1 MRKNVISFVIPCYCS
16 EDTIEA
22 VIQEIIDEVAKQDIY
37 QYEIILVNDC
47 STDHTSTVLKD
58 LAEKNHNIVIV
69 EFAKNFGQPAAILAG
84 FQKVTG
90 EYMVCMDDDGQMPV
104 ESVFDLIRALED
116 GADVVFGRYDSPKQN
131 VFRNIGSR
139 VNVWMSEV
147 LLSKPKDLYISSFWA
162 ARRYVIDELVKYDAA
177 YPYMAGLLLRTTRNM
192 VNIPVVH
199 RPRESG
205 SSGYTFFKL
214 LNLWLNGF
222 TAFSVKPLRFATFC
236 GIFCAAIGFIFSIVM
251 VIRKFLNPDILI
263 GYAST
268 ITVIL
273 FIGGMLMML
282 LGLVGEYVGRI
293 YISINKAPQYVI
305 RGVIDQRDL
314 SEEKTEQASPI
325 WGEQRDG
332 GENEGR

>member
-1 MRKNVISFVIPCYCS
+1 MIRTNLISFVIPCYCAQ
-16 EDTIEA
+16 DTIA
-22 VIQEIIDEVAKQDIY
+22 SVIQEILDEMAKQEQYD
-37 QYEIILVNDC
+37 YEIILVNDF
-47 STDHTSTVLKD
+47 STDDTSTVLQA
-58 LAEKNHNIVIV
+58 LVQENHRIVAV
-69 EFAKNFGQPAAILAG
+69 ELAKNFGQPAAILAG

-90 EYMVCMDDDGQMPV
+90 EYVVCMDDDGQMPV
-104 ESVFDLIRALED
+104 ESVFDLVHAMEE

-131 VFRNIGSR
+131 ALRNIGSR
-139 VNVWMSEV
+139 VNIWMSEI
-147 LLSKPKDLYISSFWA
+147 LLSKPKDLYISSFWS
-162 ARRYVIDELVKYDAA
+162 ARRYVIEELVKYDAA

-192 VNIPVVH
+192 VNIPVIH

-205 SSGYTFFKL
+205 TSGYTFFKL

-236 GIFCAAIGFIFSIVM
+236 GLFCAAAGFIFSIVM
-251 VIRKFLNPDILI
+251 VIRKLLNPAILI

-293 YISINKAPQYVI
+293 YISINRAPQYVI
-305 RGVIDQRDL
+305 RSVADYRDL
-314 SEEKTEQASPI
+314 PEQEDET
-325 WGEQRDG
+325 GRDA
-332 GENEGR
+332 

>member
-1 MRKNVISFVIPCYCS
+1 MIRENLISFVIPCYCAQ
-16 EDTIEA
+16 DTIES
-22 VIQEIIDEVAKQDIY
+22 VIQEILEEVAKQEQY
-37 QYEIILVNDC
+37 GYEIILVNDF
-47 STDHTSTVLKD
+47 STDHTSAVLKNLEQD
-58 LAEKNHNIVIV
+58 NHNIVVV
-69 EFAKNFGQPAAILAG
+69 ELAKNFGQPAAILAG

-90 EYMVCMDDDGQMPV
+90 DYVVCMDDDGQMPV
-104 ESVFDLIRALED
+104 ESVFDLIHAMEE

-131 VFRNIGSR
+131 TLRNLGSR
-139 VNVWMSEV
+139 VNVWMSEI

-162 ARRYVIDELVKYDAA
+162 ARRYVIDELVRYDSS

-236 GIFCAAIGFIFSIVM
+236 GLFCAIIGFIFSIVM
-251 VIRKFLNPDILI
+251 VIRKLLNPAILI

-273 FIGGMLMML
+273 FIGGILMML

-293 YISINKAPQYVI
+293 YISINKAPQYVV
-305 RGVIDQRDL
+305 RSVIDHRDL
-314 SEEKTEQASPI
+314 SEN
-325 WGEQRDG
+325 RD
-332 GENEGR
+332 EI